1 MNCCQ
6 CQGIEMEFNRKKTA
20 RELKRYRRKGPAKT
34 TRVLIEALKARGVQG
49 MSLLDIGGGVG
60 AIHHELLDAGASSAT
75 HADASTAYLEA
86 SREEVEHQGHA
97 GRVGFLHGDFVELAA
112 DIPPADIVTLDRVIC
127 CYHDMQALV
136 GLSSTRARQYYGLVY
151 PRDTWLIRIGFAI
164 LNFVLGFRNN
174 PFRIFSHSTQAV
186 DAVVRGNGLER
197 QFYAKSGVW
206 QVVVYERQ
214 G

>member
-6 CQGIEMEFNRKKTA
+6 IQGIELEFNRKKTA

-34 TRVLIEALKARGVQG
+34 TRLLIDALKARGVGG

-97 GRVGFLHGDFVELAA
+97 GRVSFRHGDFVELAP
-112 DIPPADIVTLDRVIC
+112 DIEPVDIVTLDRVIC
-127 CYHDMQALV
+127 CYHDMPSLV
-136 GLSSTRARQYYGLVY
+136 GLSVARARKYYGLVY
-151 PRDTWLIRIGFAI
+151 PRDTWWIRIGFAI

-174 PFRIFSHSTQAV
+174 PFRIFAHPTRAV

-197 QFYAKSGVW
+197 QFCAKSGLW
-206 QVVVYERQ
+206 QVVVYGR
-214 G
+214 